1 MPISDICHASN
12 FHKIC
17 ELIHEIVSDSIN
29 LSVVPKSEKIASTG
43 ILPTNKGKG
52 NVDQFNSYWPIS
64 NLTFISKI
72 IELTIKKQVC
82 EYIENQNVLPNEQS
96 TYRENYYVK

>member
-1 MPISDICHASN
+1 MPISDICHAPN

-29 LSVVPKSEKIASTG
+29 LSVVPKSEKIAS
-43 ILPTNKGKG
+43 ILPTYKGKG
-52 NVDQFNSYWPIS
+52 DVDQLNSYRPIS